1 MKKLFIALPFVA
13 GAAAVA
19 GTSHYAGSKTESEY
33 HKLLTRINNQS
44 PFVLVNEEYESG
56 FASSYAVTKVMASKK
71 TDAEVVLRLQHD
83 IQHAP
88 VRMGDDGV
96 SVASV
101 SINTRLHD
109 EQPESLDFST
119 LFADENPFEL
129 NTDISYSGEMSNQLM
144 VSALEVAED
153 GKIFSWSGLDF
164 TGVTKEG
171 LTVGDGTMG
180 SMSFSDENTGG
191 MMSIAGS
198 QIDLDVQH
206 HGDHIYTGSGDLQ
219 FDNVSVQS
227 PEIPVPVKVSSILVN
242 GSTQKQN
249 LSLSGGTRFSFKGI
263 ESDLPIDNAS
273 LDVQM
278 QGMLI
283 EGVREYNSV
292 MSIFN
297 ANPERLLD
305 DSDFSAEMVNAF
317 LGLFGPGSAL
327 TYAVALDN
335 TEGDVKADIRLA
347 MKDASAEGMSADAL
361 KNVVTGRDL
370 LNILTLD
377 GTLNADTAAL
387 AQTPVM
393 MILDGAGE
401 FITVTDESITSKVSL
416 DGTTLTVNGVEL
428 PLDLMSGGMLD
439 VPFSDFF

>member
-19 GTSHYAGSKTESEY
+19 GTSHYAGSQTESEY
-33 HKLLTRINNQS
+33 HKLLTRINDQS

-56 FASSYAVTKVMASKK
+56 FTSSYAVTKVMASKK
-71 TDAEVVLRLQHD
+71 PDAEVVLRLQHD

-101 SINTRLHD
+101 SINTRLHG

-119 LFADENPFEL
+119 LFAEENPFEL
-129 NTDISYSGEMSNQLM
+129 NTDISYAGKMSNQLLI
-144 VSALEVAED
+144 SALEVSED
-153 GKIFSWSGLDF
+153 GKAFSWSGLNF
-164 TGVTKEG
+164 SGVTKEG

-180 SMSFSDENTGG
+180 FMSFSDENTSGV
-191 MMSIAGS
+191 MSIADS
-198 QIDLDVQH
+198 QINLDVQH
-206 HGDHIYTGSGDLQ
+206 HGDHIYTGTGDFQ
-219 FDNVSVQS
+219 FDNVSIQS
-227 PEIPVPVKVSSILVN
+227 PEFPVPVKVDSIVVN

-249 LSLSGGTRFSFKGI
+249 LSLSGGTLFSFKGI
-263 ESDLPIDNAS
+263 ESDLPINNAS

-278 QGMLI
+278 EGMLI
-283 EGVREYNSV
+283 EGMRQYNSV
-292 MSIFN
+292 MSTFN
-297 ANPERLLD
+297 ADPERLLD
-305 DSDFSAEMVNAF
+305 DSDFSADMINAF
-317 LGLFGPGSAL
+317 REMFAPGTAV
-327 TYAVALDN
+327 TYALALDN
-335 TEGDVKADIRLA
+335 SDGNVKADIRLA

-393 MILDGAGE
+393 MMLDGAGE

-439 VPFSDFF
+439 VPVSDFF